1 MVPLTKKIKF
11 LCFNLSQ
18 ILFIDHSQSASHYI
32 SPRMEF
38 SEAYLRKSAG
48 QWCGESSNLKS
59 PCKKFFSHWQ
69 NN

>member
-1 MVPLTKKIKF
+1 MTNGDGMVPLTKKIKF

-38 SEAYLRKSAG
+38 SDGYFER
-48 QWCGESSNLKS
+48 
-59 PCKKFFSHWQ
+59 
-69 NN
+69 